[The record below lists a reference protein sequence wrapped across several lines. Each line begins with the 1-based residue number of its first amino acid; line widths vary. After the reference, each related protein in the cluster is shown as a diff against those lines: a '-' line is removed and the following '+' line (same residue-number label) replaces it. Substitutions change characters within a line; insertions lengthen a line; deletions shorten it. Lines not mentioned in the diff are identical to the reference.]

1 MASFKE
7 LMKDKTER
15 QAILIL
21 VSVCLALVGITVI
34 AIIPQVQ
41 SFFLRLL
48 SDGKGLLYLLA
59 AGILL
64 TGWFL
69 LLGVRGKALRYALL
83 ILVFTLLCLW
93 LAINLDLVWNSMVHT
108 IGLWPTIIIVLL
120 GAIGVWLI
128 IWMFL

>member
-1 MASFKE
+1 MKRPDTEMRSVESPAS
-7 LMKDKTER
+7 
-15 QAILIL
+15 LIMY
-21 VSVCLALVGITVI
+21 
-34 AIIPQVQ
+34 
-41 SFFLRLL
+41 FLRG
-48 SDGKGLLYLLA
+48 S
-59 AGILL
+59 